1 LLFPEI
7 CLNLTALFQNYKI
20 KSKRLKKRN
29 FVSICEIWKESIF
42 DMIYSETHKDFVNEI
57 RKNRDKFNEGLLEAV
72 FELEHIAIQK
82 SSADRKAEK
91 KARQLKKI

>member
-1 LLFPEI
+1 
-7 CLNLTALFQNYKI
+7 
-20 KSKRLKKRN
+20 
-29 FVSICEIWKESIF
+29 
-42 DMIYSETHKDFVNEI
+42 MIYSETHKDFVNEI